1 MRALLVLAVAL
12 AAGCKG
18 NGTGVHWDL
27 ERMLVQPRYQ
37 AYGESRFFAD
47 SRMMRPPPEGAVPAQ
62 RTPPESAVPGAFVDG
77 RYRDR
82 IPVPLTMELLELG
95 RERFDIV
102 CAACHGVLGDGASP
116 VAARMPLRPPA
127 LLTPDM
133 RAMPVGR
140 LLRVIEEGY
149 GLMPSYAEL
158 LLPEERWAVVAYVR
172 ALQLSQSAELA
183 ALPPAI
189 RAEALRSLGAAPG
202 NAR

>member
-1 MRALLVLAVAL
+1 VRALLAL
-12 AAGCKG
+12 AAVLTAGCQG

-27 ERMLVQPRYQ
+27 ERMQVQPRYY
-37 AYGESRFFAD
+37 AFGESRFFAD
-47 SRMMRPPPEGAVPAQ
+47 SSMMRPPPEGALPAG
-62 RTPPESAVPGAFVDG
+62 PASAVPGAFEDG

-82 IPVPLTMELLELG
+82 IPIPLTMELLRLG
-95 RERFDIV
+95 RERFDVV

-116 VAARMPLRPPA
+116 VAAHMPLRPPA

-158 LLPEERWAVVAYVR
+158 LSPEERWAVVAYVR

-189 RAEALRSLGAAPG
+189 RAEALRRLGAPTG
-202 NAR
+202 GAR

>member
-1 MRALLVLAVAL
+1 MRALLALAALL

-27 ERMLVQPRYQ
+27 ERMLVQPRYR
-37 AYGESRFFAD
+37 AFGESRFFAD
-47 SRMMRPPPEGAVPAQ
+47 SRMMRPTPEGAVPA
-62 RTPPESAVPGAFVDG
+62 RRAPPESAVPGAFVDG
-77 RYRDR
+77 RYRDS
-82 IPVPLTMELLELG
+82 IPVPLTLELLRLG

-102 CAACHGVLGDGASP
+102 CAPCHGLLGDGASP
-116 VAARMPLRPPA
+116 VAAHMPRRPPA

-158 LLPEERWAVVAYVR
+158 LSPIERWAVVAYVR
-172 ALQLSQSAELA
+172 ALQLSQAAELA

-189 RAEALRSLGAAPG
+189 RAEALQRLGVAPG
-202 NAR
+202 SAR